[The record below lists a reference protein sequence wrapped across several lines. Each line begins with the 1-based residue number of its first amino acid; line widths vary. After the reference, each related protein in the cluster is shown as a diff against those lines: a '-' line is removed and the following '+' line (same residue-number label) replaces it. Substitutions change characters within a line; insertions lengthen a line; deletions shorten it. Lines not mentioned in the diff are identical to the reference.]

1 MFWQADYN
9 IRIKNKNVTNMF
21 RYHLS
26 NKDGAEEPEA
36 PSGVVSASFGGGI
49 AGTSQDLFEK
59 AEPRLAE
66 ARSIEKK
73 SVQAYQMLAQG
84 PKRSL

>member
-1 MFWQADYN
+1 MG
-9 IRIKNKNVTNMF
+9 
-21 RYHLS
+21 YHLS
-26 NKDGAEEPEA
+26 NEDGAEEPEA

-66 ARSIEKK
+66 ARSIETK

-84 PKRSL
+84 PTWTL